1 LWSCRHSG
9 EEEAAGYSEEE
20 EGSGELHC
28 GGSMKGVKI
37 LVGVSVEDS
46 MKRGKK
52 FQWMSVF
59 LKLMV
64 MSSSGSE
71 RL

>member
-1 LWSCRHSG
+1 
-9 EEEAAGYSEEE
+9 
-20 EGSGELHC
+20 
-28 GGSMKGVKI
+28 MKGVKI